1 MAILRGGRRIG
12 NYDIRVGIP
21 RDRSLDNVLGD
32 KRLKQRQGGSKEST
46 IGRFI
51 SQVAEGEGFAR
62 PNRFLV
68 DFILPNGVAVGAD
81 VDNSALFEE
90 EITRSTIAGELQK
103 ERQLQRGLRGFCFNV
118 EMPSRALNTTE
129 FKTYGPQR
137 DVVTGE
143 SYTREVTCSFYA
155 DKFLRQRVFFEMWQG
170 AAFDQNTH
178 NVHFYNEYTGGI
190 RIYQLGA
197 FSGDAYRDRISYG
210 IELTEC
216 YPKSIVAVPYS
227 YNEGGDVQKVD
238 ITFAFRQWS
247 NLTLDQVN
255 KFTVGGGFKVPTVKE
270 PNRGLIGNI
279 LSKLPPEIRRVGRD
293 TVNILRQRV
302 PIGSV
307 FGGKVFPPFL

>member
-21 RDRSLDNVLGD
+21 RDRSLDNVNQD
-32 KRLKQRQGGSKEST
+32 PRLRQKAGGNSEST

-68 DFILPNGVAVGAD
+68 DFILPTGVTQNTD
-81 VDNSALFEE
+81 VNNSVLFEE
-90 EITRSTIAGELQK
+90 QTQRSTVNGVLDK
-103 ERQLQRGLRGFCFNV
+103 ETQLHRGLRGFCFNV
-118 EMPSRALNTTE
+118 EMPSRALTTTE

-137 DVVTGE
+137 DIVTGE

-155 DKFLRQRVFFEMWQG
+155 DKFLRQRVFFEMWQA

-210 IELTEC
+210 VELTEC
-216 YPKSIVAVPYS
+216 YPKSIVAVPYN
-227 YNEGGDVQKVD
+227 YGEGGDIQKVD

-279 LSKLPPEIRRVGRD
+279 LSKLPPDLRRAGRD
-293 TVNILRQRV
+293 TVNIIRQRV

>member
-1 MAILRGGRRIG
+1 
-12 NYDIRVGIP
+12 
-21 RDRSLDNVLGD
+21 
-32 KRLKQRQGGSKEST
+32 
-46 IGRFI
+46 
-51 SQVAEGEGFAR
+51 
-62 PNRFLV
+62 
-68 DFILPNGVAVGAD
+68 
-81 VDNSALFEE
+81 
-90 EITRSTIAGELQK
+90 
-103 ERQLQRGLRGFCFNV
+103 
-118 EMPSRALNTTE
+118 MPSRALNTTE

-143 SYTREVTCSFYA
+143 TYTREVTCSFYA
-155 DKFLRQRVFFEMWQG
+155 DKFLRQRIFFEQWQA

-178 NVHFYNEYTGGI
+178 NVHFYNEYVGGI

-216 YPKSIVAVPYS
+216 YPKSIVTVPYS
-227 YNEGGDVQKVD
+227 YKEGGDIQKVD
-238 ITFAFRQWS
+238 TTLAFRQWS

-255 KFTVGGGFKVPTVKE
+255 KFTAGGGFKVPTVKE

-279 LSKLPPEIRRVGRD
+279 LSKLPPEIRRAGRD
-293 TVNILRQRV
+293 AVNVIKQRV